1 MLVSSKKRRIKEDM
15 RLKPLTKRSEQLEVR
30 ELPENELL
38 VYDYDRRTTHF
49 LPPATAF
56 IWEHC
61 NGVNSRADLERI
73 VRLELNVLEPRT
85 AVKEAIDRLSRLD
98 LLIR

>member
-1 MLVSSKKRRIKEDM
+1 M
-15 RLKPLTKRSEQLEVR
+15 RLKPLTKRSEQLEIR
-30 ELPENELL
+30 ELPGNELL

-56 IWEHC
+56 IWERC

-73 VRLELNVLEPRT
+73 VRVELDVREPRT
-85 AVKEAIDRLSRLD
+85 AVKDALDRLSKFN

>member
-1 MLVSSKKRRIKEDM
+1 M
-15 RLKPLTKRSEQLEVR
+15 RLKPLTKRSEQLEIR
-30 ELPENELL
+30 ELPGNELL
-38 VYDYDRRTTHF
+38 VYDYDQRTTHF

-56 IWEHC
+56 IWERC

-73 VRLELNVLEPRT
+73 VRVELEVTEPRT
-85 AVKEAIDRLSRLD
+85 AVREAIDRLSKLN